1 LFCEASDEK
10 EAHLFRQIVEIF
22 DDPKEGIDKDST
34 WLKEVVHDEMF
45 YVCTDLMI
53 EFGELSGEID
63 DNNDERNQNLKLEV
77 NAPTM

>member
-1 LFCEASDEK
+1 
-10 EAHLFRQIVEIF
+10 LFRKLVEF
-22 DDPKEGIDKDST
+22 YDDPKKGIDRDST

-63 DNNDERNQNLKLEV
+63 DSNAERSTDLKLEC